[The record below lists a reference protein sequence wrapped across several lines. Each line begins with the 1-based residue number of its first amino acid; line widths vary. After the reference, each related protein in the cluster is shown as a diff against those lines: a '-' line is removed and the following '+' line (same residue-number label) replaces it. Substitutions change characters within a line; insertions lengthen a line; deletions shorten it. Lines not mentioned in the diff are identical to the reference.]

1 MPLDPQRVQAIFL
14 EAADCDDPTDRSAIL
29 DRECST
35 DPDLRRRV
43 EALLRAH
50 DELNGSP
57 NEPMIGPRAEHRALG
72 DGAGLIGKPPSVE
85 G

>member
-14 EAADCDDPTDRSAIL
+14 EAVDCHDPTNRAAIL

-35 DPDLRRRV
+35 DPELRWRV

-50 DELNGSP
+50 DELDRSPDEPAVAADPTRRGRHSSRDRSPPQSNG
-57 NEPMIGPRAEHRALG
+57 
-72 DGAGLIGKPPSVE
+72 D
-85 G
+85 

>member
-14 EAADCDDPTDRSAIL
+14 EASDCHDPMDRAAIL

-35 DPDLRRRV
+35 DPELRRRV

-50 DELNGSP
+50 DELNVDENS
-57 NEPMIGPRAEHRALG
+57 A
-72 DGAGLIGKPPSVE
+72 GAKSGTSRPLDRSS
-85 G
+85 